1 MQVLKEESNV
11 NTALGTM
18 LESRNLLRFESMYTS
33 LATLL
38 TRLRP
43 ANQQIAFHTPPRQT
57 TVPGDPNYSGGSTET
72 SSSLESKAE
81 PYAQNV
87 ALRFMEATYFTVSD
101 WIERVRWANPASKVS
116 LSTQYIHIM
125 LVADCSACQTME
137 IRLGKAQRVKAIDD
151 GGISMY
157 YRPVPSS
164 KDRSRYVVLSVEV
177 LLSQSY

>member
-11 NTALGTM
+11 NTALITM

-38 TRLRP
+38 MRLRP
-43 ANQQIAFHTPPRQT
+43 SNQPIAFNTPPQQT

-87 ALRFMEATYFTVSD
+87 AIDFLKATYLTMSG
-101 WIERVRWANPASKVS
+101 WIESVQWANPAAKVS
-116 LSTQYIHIM
+116 LSTKYIQVIF
-125 LVADCSACQTME
+125 LFDCSAYGTME
-137 IRLGKAQRVKAIDD
+137 IRLGKVQIVKAIDD
-151 GGISMY
+151 GGM
-157 YRPVPSS
+157 SS
-164 KDRSRYVVLSVEV
+164 
-177 LLSQSY
+177 LLRT